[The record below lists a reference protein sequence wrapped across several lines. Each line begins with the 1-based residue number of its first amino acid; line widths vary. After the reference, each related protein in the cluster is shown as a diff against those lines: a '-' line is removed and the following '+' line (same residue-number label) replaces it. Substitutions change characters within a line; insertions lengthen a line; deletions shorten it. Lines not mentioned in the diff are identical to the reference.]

1 MWGKI
6 VLCVAFP
13 VSPLALFP
21 LALKNVLD
29 GGGSGI
35 IFAQYSMNV
44 LDATADCKGI
54 PCVLVDFDTANQIGN
69 YMGDASSPVAKI
81 EPARTVTGAEALAP
95 TVAAFSSRGPSINYP
110 EVIKPDIAAPGVSI
124 LSAKED
130 EYALGS
136 GTSMATPHVA
146 GIVALLKALHPN
158 WSPAA
163 LRSAI
168 MTTSKSAGN
177 MFMF

>member
-1 MWGKI
+1 MQGKPPKCI
-6 VLCVAFP
+6 LLYIDQ
-13 VSPLALFP
+13 S
-21 LALKNVLD
+21 
-29 GGGSGI
+29 
-35 IFAQYSMNV
+35 
-44 LDATADCKGI
+44 
-54 PCVLVDFDTANQIGN
+54 ANQKSPGWFNPSATSSSLSPMILTIPS
-69 YMGDASSPVAKI
+69 SSPVAKI

-124 LSAKED
+124 LAAKED